1 MLASELQCASGME
14 IRPAGHCEWPEEI
27 RALYDAVTLA
37 EARQDHTEG
46 AWRLDHLI
54 ALARQGADVEVAGAA
69 RTAFFELAVRYA
81 PEQVQ
86 AVLFHGGGRRAFD
99 LAVRALRSP
108 VTDGATRVMAEELI
122 AATADRYPP
131 EARG

>member
-1 MLASELQCASGME
+1 MDL
-14 IRPAGHCEWPEEI
+14 RPAGHAEWPQEI
-27 RALYDAVTLA
+27 RALYDAVTCA
-37 EARQDHTEG
+37 EARRNHTES
-46 AWRLDHLI
+46 ARTLEHLI
-54 ALARQGADVEVAGAA
+54 ALARQVADAEVAVAA

-99 LAVRALRSP
+99 LAVRALRSAG
-108 VTDGATRVMAEELI
+108 TDGPTRIMAEELI
-122 AATADRYPP
+122 ANTADRCPP

>member
-1 MLASELQCASGME
+1 MDR
-14 IRPAGHCEWPEEI
+14 RPAGHAEWPHEI
-27 RALYDAVTLA
+27 RALYDAMTCA
-37 EARQDHTEG
+37 EARGNHTES
-46 AWRLDHLI
+46 ARTLEHLI
-54 ALARQGADVEVAGAA
+54 ALARQDTDIEVAAAA

-108 VTDGATRVMAEELI
+108 GTDRETRIMADELMAT
-122 AATADRYPP
+122 TARRCPP